1 MTDATIYGALPES
14 APVLTN
20 IRAHYNRM
28 TQVQKRI
35 ADFILEN
42 PEFVVK
48 NSISD
53 LAAATDIK
61 SEASIVRFYRTLGY
75 DGYKDFKIQIAQD
88 LAGQVFYRSGE
99 DIKMDDSVAEIKRKV
114 FGGVISHATDCM
126 HLEDSELYEAASQ
139 MILDAKRIIVMGY
152 GAAGGI
158 AMYCQFRL
166 TELGLTA
173 MYNSDHH
180 MVTPILAQPNP
191 GDLIIAISKSGE
203 TLDVLQPLQN
213 MPVGVAK
220 IMAITSNENSPLAK
234 MSDLVLPTHTDDVNL
249 VTDSMNTRA
258 IQMLIVDTL
267 FSIVS
272 IKGGKAA
279 HDRLLKTRK
288 AFYDARVPGSTQ
300 RGRTRG

>member
-1 MTDATIYGALPES
+1 MTDAPIYGALPES

-75 DGYKDFKIQIAQD
+75 EGYKDFKIQIAQD

-99 DIKMDDSVAEIKRKV
+99 DIKMTDSVAEIKRKV
-114 FGGVISHATDCM
+114 FGGVIARATDCM
-126 HLEDSELYEAASQ
+126 HLEDSDLYEQAAR
-139 MILDAKRIIVMGY
+139 MILEATRIFVLGY

-158 AMYCQFRL
+158 AVYCQFRL

-191 GDLIIAISKSGE
+191 GDLIITG
-203 TLDVLQPLQN
+203 TPGG
-213 MPVGVAK
+213 VGVARDPQVFLK
-220 IMAITSNENSPLAK
+220 AGDEVEVEISGLGAVRNRFVSPQA
-234 MSDLVLPTHTDDVNL
+234 
-249 VTDSMNTRA
+249 
-258 IQMLIVDTL
+258 
-267 FSIVS
+267 
-272 IKGGKAA
+272 
-279 HDRLLKTRK
+279 
-288 AFYDARVPGSTQ
+288 
-300 RGRTRG
+300 